1 MFSVWLHL
9 SYSWLQL
16 KLHLIWLIYA
26 VVTVVTV
33 KEDFFYF
40 FLSLIKKN
48 KGEKTLKKIKYIGI

>member
-9 SYSWLQL
+9 SYTWLQL

-26 VVTVVTV
+26 LVTVVTL

-40 FLSLIKKN
+40 FNSVLKKIKA
-48 KGEKTLKKIKYIGI
+48 KTLKKIKYIGI

>member
-1 MFSVWLHL
+1 MLLQLWWVNVKKLHL
-9 SYSWLQL
+9 SYTWLQL

-40 FLSLIKKN
+40 FI
-48 KGEKTLKKIKYIGI
+48 TY

>member
-26 VVTVVTV
+26 LVTVVTV

-40 FLSLIKKN
+40 FYHL
-48 KGEKTLKKIKYIGI
+48 LKKIKAKNLKKK